1 MTISAEAEPQIDIR
15 TRELLQNPVGVYVS
29 SDGLREIRFALVQGG
44 SRGRLEVQS
53 FNRRGE
59 ELVPGSF
66 RATFR
71 NSIESVF
78 SIAGIARIQGLS

>member
-1 MTISAEAEPQIDIR
+1 MTISAEAEPQMDIR

-29 SDGLREIRFALVQGG
+29 SDGLREMRFALVLVG

-53 FNRRGE
+53 FNRKGE

-66 RATFR
+66 SATFR
-71 NSIESVF
+71 NNIESVF
-78 SIAGIARIQGLS
+78 SIAAIAKVQGLR